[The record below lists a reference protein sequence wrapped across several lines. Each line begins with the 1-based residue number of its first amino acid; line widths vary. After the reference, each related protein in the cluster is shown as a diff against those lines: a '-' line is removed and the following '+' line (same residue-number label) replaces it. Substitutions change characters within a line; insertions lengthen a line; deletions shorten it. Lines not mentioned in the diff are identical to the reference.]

1 MNSKKPSVASIVVL
15 LIATILYVP
24 NVLPFLTNSGSIQ
37 IFIAAFLLPLAL
49 AAFAAAHFAGL
60 YLAKKYQPAAAYAV
74 VAAMHIVCIS
84 GSLLLE
90 MILTG
95 NPIKLCSAG
104 CREID
109 LTTALACYALA
120 VTVIFV
126 PAYCSII
133 RYNNKN
139 LQQ

>member
-1 MNSKKPSVASIVVL
+1 MNSKKPSPASIVVL

-37 IFIAAFLLPLAL
+37 IFIAAFLLPLAI
-49 AAFAAAHFAGL
+49 AAFAASHFAGL
-60 YLAKKYQPAAAYAV
+60 YLAKKYQPAVAYAV

-95 NPIKLCSAG
+95 NPIKLCSAI
-104 CREID
+104 CQEID

-120 VTVIFV
+120 TTVIFV

-133 RYNNKN
+133 RHNNKN